1 MIIIKHLTQAMF
13 YYYVVEFLKHYS
25 KCIKLRLGKILIMRY
40 IFISQCKL
48 LVHYDEV
55 KWDTCRTVAGV
66 G

>member
-1 MIIIKHLTQAMF
+1 MF